1 MPRAESLSVVKNR
14 SQRAIIAAAATV
26 LWLGYMVVGL
36 AVIDAI
42 APTVRGSGPEG
53 AAAFVGLIGGV
64 VTAGLIMWAASE

>member
-1 MPRAESLSVVKNR
+1 VVKNR

-64 VTAGLIMWAASE
+64 VAAGLIMWAASE

>member
-1 MPRAESLSVVKNR
+1 MVKNR

-42 APTVRGSGPEG
+42 APTVRGAGPEG